1 MAMPQKFTFDV
12 SFDGIE
18 SDAPAPRTL
27 EKRFSRAEI
36 DAARQVA
43 HTEGHAAGVAEAEAQ
58 ATSQTAR
65 ALEAIA
71 QNIAHLIGTQ
81 DAATLE
87 TQRRAIAA
95 LRAIVGK
102 TLPALAA
109 KGAVAEVEAFAV
121 KCLHEAI
128 DEPRLVVRVSDTVY
142 EPLRER
148 IDAISAAS
156 GFAGRIVLLTDD
168 GLTDGNARVEWA
180 DGGAERDFNRQLNDV
195 DALLAQSSETAD
207 ESAPTTL

>member
-18 SDAPAPRTL
+18 SDTPAPRTL